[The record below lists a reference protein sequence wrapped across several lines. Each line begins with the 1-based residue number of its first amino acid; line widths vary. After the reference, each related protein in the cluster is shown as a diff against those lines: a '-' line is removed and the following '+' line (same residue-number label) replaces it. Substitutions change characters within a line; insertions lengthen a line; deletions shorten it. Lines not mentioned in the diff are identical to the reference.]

1 MLSNHLI
8 LCCLL
13 SLLPSIFSSIRVFSK
28 ELVLHIRWPECWSF
42 TFSISPSN
50 EHSGLISFSIG
61 WFDLAVQGTL
71 QHHSLIPS
79 ILQHLAVFMVQHS
92 HPYMTSG
99 KAIALTIQTSV
110 GKVMSLLFNT
120 KSRFKSQD
128 FSSKEQVS
136 FNFMAAVTICSDFG
150 AQENKVCLCFHF
162 FAIYLP

>member
-1 MLSNHLI
+1 MTSWTAAHQASLYITNSWRLLKLTSIELVIPSNHLN
-8 LCCLL
+8 LCCPLF
-13 SLLPSIFSSIRVFSK
+13 LLPSIFPSIRVFSN
-28 ELVLHIRWPECWSF
+28 ESVLCIRWPKYWGF

-110 GKVMSLLFNT
+110 GEVLSLLFNML
-120 KSRFKSQD
+120 SR
-128 FSSKEQVS
+128 
-136 FNFMAAVTICSDFG
+136 
-150 AQENKVCLCFHF
+150 CL
-162 FAIYLP
+162 LLGRKL